1 VLRLVDAN
9 LDRLGEGLRVLEDVS
24 RFLLDDAVLS
34 RRLKTLRHRLAKDL
48 GPLEQELLAARRVA
62 EDVGAP
68 GRSPAV
74 SGHADLTALVVANSR
89 RVQESI
95 RVLEEFARL
104 SDSPVAASPAKLQ
117 RLRFEVYELERELL
131 SRLLRHDRLG
141 RVSGLCVIVDTA
153 ALRGRGE
160 VEVAAGA
167 IKGGAGA
174 IQLRDKHYARAKLLD
189 VARSLKE
196 LCAERGALL
205 IVNDHLDIALAVEA
219 DGLHLGQEDLPVREA
234 RRLLPIDTLIGCSA
248 VSVAQ
253 AVQAEAEGA
262 DYIGIGAIYPTPS
275 KEESRPVGLATLKRV
290 RARVSLPLIAI
301 GGINHGN
308 VKEVMQAGAAGVAVI
323 NAVLGA
329 DNVERA
335 TRRLIAKMNQ
345 N

>member
-1 VLRLVDAN
+1 MLRLVDAN

-24 RFLLDDAVLS
+24 RFLLNDAALS
-34 RRLKTLRHRLAKDL
+34 RRLKTLRHRLTRDL
-48 GPLEQELLAARRVA
+48 VPLEQELLAARRVA

-68 GRSPAV
+68 GRSTAV
-74 SGHADLTALVVANSR
+74 SGHGDLTVLVAANSR

-117 RLRFEVYELERELL
+117 RLRFEVYELERELV
-131 SRLLRHDRLG
+131 SRLLRHDRLS

-160 VEVAAGA
+160 VEIAAGA
-167 IKGGAGA
+167 IKGGARV

-189 VARSLKE
+189 VARSLKG
-196 LCAERGALL
+196 LCAERSALF

-219 DGLHLGQEDLPVREA
+219 DGLHLGDEDLPVSEA
-234 RRLLPIDTLIGCSA
+234 RRLLPIDTLIGRSA
-248 VSVAQ
+248 ASVAQ
-253 AVQAEAEGA
+253 AMRAEAEGA
-262 DYIGIGAIYPTPS
+262 DYVGVGSIYTTFS
-275 KEESRPVGLATLKRV
+275 KEEARPVGLATLKRV

-301 GGINHGN
+301 GGINHDN
-308 VKEVMQAGAAGVAVI
+308 VKEVMKAGATGVAVI

-335 TRRLIAKMNQ
+335 ARRLVAKINQ